1 MTLLTHPF
9 LLVCKPQFP
18 QFNQLGLA
26 HISYPTKHEQSIL
39 CILHTSIYIE
49 IPLDFNRFM
58 VYILGAPKYPR
69 LRQRWGSTRSRQ
81 RPTCQLAKQE
91 TAVGEYFPASP
102 SNFQLS
108 YILLWCLHMQS
119 CDLHSKPRRLTP
131 SHSSVLSCPLSE
143 SIRRLHPIYP
153 ILGSKWR
160 WDKPFSFAQNIWKA
174 PTDESR
180 SSRRYSRIAVKE
192 SKTSFA
198 SILAAAS
205 FSEFSPPERHS
216 HKDSSPE
223 MDFRMVAENCGFAT
237 SWEPLLLSNGA
248 QKFQEDFVPAQAERV
263 KSQGPFSWSS
273 QRDNLFWQVR
283 TSQTNG
289 AHDLSLCR
297 IRLN

>member
-102 SNFQLS
+102 SNSQLS
-108 YILLWCLHMQS
+108 YILLWCLQMQS

-131 SHSSVLSCPLSE
+131 SYSSVLSCPLSE
-143 SIRRLHPIYP
+143 SIRRLH
-153 ILGSKWR
+153 
-160 WDKPFSFAQNIWKA
+160 WDQNDDETNLSALLRISEKPQ
-174 PTDESR
+174 PMQ
-180 SSRRYSRIAVKE
+180 VG
-192 SKTSFA
+192 
-198 SILAAAS
+198 
-205 FSEFSPPERHS
+205 P
-216 HKDSSPE
+216 
-223 MDFRMVAENCGFAT
+223 
-237 SWEPLLLSNGA
+237 
-248 QKFQEDFVPAQAERV
+248 RV
-263 KSQGPFSWSS
+263 G
-273 QRDNLFWQVR
+273 
-283 TSQTNG
+283 TH
-289 AHDLSLCR
+289 A
-297 IRLN
+297 